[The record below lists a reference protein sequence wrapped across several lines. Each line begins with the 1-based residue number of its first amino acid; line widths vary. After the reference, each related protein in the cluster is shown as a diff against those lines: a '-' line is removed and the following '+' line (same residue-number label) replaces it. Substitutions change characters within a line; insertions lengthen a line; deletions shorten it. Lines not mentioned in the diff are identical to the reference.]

1 MRRKR
6 RWFLPDSPDL
16 LGQLHSQAE
25 IVRAGLESFAAWAA
39 GDEAAGDAL
48 AATRQR
54 ADEAKRALL
63 DELREAFLT
72 PIEPEDLF
80 TLSRGLDWILVYS
93 RDLVSEARALGSPPD
108 ARLAEMAGLLRDAV
122 EHICM
127 AIAELGKDPNQAP
140 AEADEAIQ
148 HVRRGEHAYYTGMG
162 ELLRIDTRNE
172 RIANRELYRRCA
184 RIGEEVVDVA
194 ERIVYSVVK
203 ES

>member
-1 MRRKR
+1 VREKR

-25 IVRAGLESFAAWAA
+25 IVREGLESFAAWAG

-48 AATRQR
+48 LATRQR

-63 DELREAFLT
+63 DEIREAFVT

-93 RDLVSEARALGSPPD
+93 RDLVGEARALANAPD
-108 ARLAEMAGLLRDAV
+108 ARLAKMAGLLRDAV
-122 EHICM
+122 EHICT
-127 AIAELGKDPNQAP
+127 AIAQLGKDGDQAT
-140 AEADEAIQ
+140 AEADEAIEQ
-148 HVRRGEHAYYTGMG
+148 VRRGEQAYYAGMA

-172 RIANRELYRRCA
+172 RIASRELYRRCA

>member
-25 IVRAGLESFAAWAA
+25 IVRDGLESFAAWAA
-39 GDEAAGDAL
+39 GDEAAGDTL
-48 AATRQR
+48 AATRER

-127 AIAELGKDPNQAP
+127 AIAELGKDANQAP

-148 HVRRGEHAYYTGMG
+148 QVRRGEHAYYTGMG